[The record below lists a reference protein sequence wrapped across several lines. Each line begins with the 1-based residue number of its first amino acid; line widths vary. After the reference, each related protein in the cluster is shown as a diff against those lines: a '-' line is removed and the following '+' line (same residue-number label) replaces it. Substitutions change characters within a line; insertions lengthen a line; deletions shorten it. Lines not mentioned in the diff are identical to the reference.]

1 MTTRKIYLRLKM
13 VIALVKP
20 AIIIAQQIIKH
31 RKAIYAVLT
40 AQDRYIS
47 SAFRYGGYGK
57 ATSYGVRSGAL
68 AGSIAGA
75 FISNAPDTP
84 GNGIQT
90 PFQKQPATS
99 KQDQTRRRQSSSKY
113 GRNANRDKYN
123 RYCRQSR
130 Y

>member
-1 MTTRKIYLRLKM
+1 MVLGQILK
-13 VIALVKP
+13 VGTVL
-20 AIIIAQQIIKH
+20 IKH

-75 FISNAPDTP
+75 FISNNADDSP
-84 GNGIQT
+84 GNGFPKI
-90 PFQKQPATS
+90 FKKQPTAN
-99 KQDQTRRRQSSSKY
+99 KPYKTRYRPTTRSSSRY
-113 GRNANRDKYN
+113 RKYN
-123 RYCRQSR
+123 RPDRFGRCPSPYNK
-130 Y
+130 

>member
-1 MTTRKIYLRLKM
+1 M
-13 VIALVKP
+13 VIALVRP
-20 AIIIAQQIIKH
+20 AIVIAQQVWKN
-31 RKAIYAVLT
+31 RKTIYAVLT

-75 FISNAPDTP
+75 FISNQADESP

-90 PFQKQPATS
+90 KLPIKSIPGKPYKTRGG
-99 KQDQTRRRQSSSKY
+99 QTGRPYSRKSRQYYS
-113 GRNANRDKYN
+113 GPCR
-123 RYCRQSR
+123 RQSR
-130 Y
+130 YRKY

>member
-1 MTTRKIYLRLKM
+1 MVLGQILK
-13 VIALVKP
+13 VGSV
-20 AIIIAQQIIKH
+20 IIKH

-47 SAFRYGGYGK
+47 KSFRYGGYGK

-75 FISNAPDTP
+75 FINQADESP

-90 PFQKQPATS
+90 PFQKQQPTTG
-99 KQDQTRRRQSSSKY
+99 KPYKTRGRQSV
-113 GRNANRDKYN
+113 RYN
-123 RYCRQSR
+123 RRYSR
-130 Y
+130 KCPTYPDKRYS

>member
-1 MTTRKIYLRLKM
+1 MVLGQILKVGS
-13 VIALVKP
+13 VIV
-20 AIIIAQQIIKH
+20 KH

-68 AGSIAGA
+68 AGSVIGA
-75 FISNAPDTP
+75 FISHDADDSP
-84 GNGIQT
+84 GNAVQK
-90 PFQKQPATS
+90 PFQKQSVDSSSTTY
-99 KQDQTRRRQSSSKY
+99 KTRR
-113 GRNANRDKYN
+113 GRAR
-123 RYCRQSR
+123 RYRCRNPAR